1 MPWAEGMSK
10 LEDGYR
16 LEIHTS
22 LGPMLLAACAE
33 SLCGA
38 WFLGQRHFPAAAKDL
53 KIERTDM
60 LMRAE
65 GQIQAFLGGERASFS
80 LPLTLRG
87 TEFQIAVWRQLMDI
101 PYGATQSYRQIAEA
115 VGKPTASRAVGA
127 AVGRNP
133 LSLVIPCHR
142 VLGAGGDLTGYAGGL
157 ARKQKLL
164 ALENRSTTLNL
175 RAETA

>member
-1 MPWAEGMSK
+1 MLWAKKMSK

-16 LEIHTS
+16 LEIKTS

-38 WFLGQRHFPAAAKDL
+38 WFVGQRHFPAAAKDL
-53 KIERTDM
+53 KIGQTDV
-60 LMRAE
+60 LVRAE
-65 GQIQAFLGGERASFS
+65 KQIQAYLDGELVSFS
-80 LPLTLRG
+80 LPLSLLG
-87 TEFQIAVWRQLMDI
+87 TEFQKAVWSQLMNI

-115 VGKPTASRAVGA
+115 LGQPTASRAVGA

-142 VLGAGGDLTGYAGGL
+142 VIGASGDLTGYAGGL
-157 ARKQKLL
+157 ERKQELL
-164 ALENRSTTLNL
+164 ALENRSTTPNL